1 MSIEA
6 KNIKYT
12 YSIKSPFEKT
22 ALEDITFTINKG
34 ETVGIIGSTGSGK
47 STLVQHFNALI
58 KLMSGSLVVS
68 GIDLSSKRIP
78 LKELR
83 SKIGMLFQYPE
94 YQLFEDTV
102 IKDVSFGPL
111 NFGYSKENAQRA
123 SEVALELVGLE
134 LNEVKSKSPF
144 ELSGGEQRR
153 VAIAGVIASK
163 PEILVLDEPT
173 SGLDPL
179 GKRAILDLIME
190 LKKSF
195 CDTVIMI
202 SHNMDE
208 IAEYCDRLLVL
219 NEGKL
224 IFDGTPKDFFGDLKN
239 LENTGLKI
247 PHTVE
252 IRELL
257 KIKDVE
263 LDSPCININE
273 LVNSIL
279 SNDFLKKKN
288 NEKIDLLAKKD
299 ILGLDKSSNRE
310 DINGA

>member
-1 MSIEA
+1 MSIESV
-6 KNIKYT
+6 NLSYT
-12 YSIKSPFEKT
+12 YSVKSPFEKK
-22 ALEDITFTINKG
+22 ALFDITFSINKG

-58 KLMSGSLVVS
+58 KLTSGELKVC
-68 GIDLSSKRIP
+68 GIDLSAKKVP
-78 LKELR
+78 YKELR
-83 SKIGMLFQYPE
+83 SKVGMLFQYPE

-111 NFGYSKENAQRA
+111 NFGYTKEQAVIA
-123 SEVALELVGLE
+123 AEAALTLVGLE
-134 LNEVKSKSPF
+134 NKDIWVKSPF

-179 GKRAILDLIME
+179 GKKAILSLILE
-190 LKKSF
+190 LKKTF

-208 IAEYCDRLLVL
+208 IAEYCDRVLVL
-219 NEGKL
+219 NEGAL
-224 IFDGTPKDFFGDLKN
+224 IFDGSPEQFFSHPSNLLK
-239 LENTGLKI
+239 TGLKI

-252 IRELL
+252 IREHL
-257 KIKDVE
+257 KNKGIE
-263 LDSPCININE
+263 LDSSCLSVRDLTE
-273 LVNSIL
+273 SIIR
-279 SNDFLKKKN
+279 SGVGMNR
-288 NEKIDLLAKKD
+288 KILEGK
-299 ILGLDKSSNRE
+299 
-310 DINGA
+310 NGA

>member
-6 KNIKYT
+6 SNLSYT
-12 YSIKSPFEKT
+12 YSVKSPFEKT
-22 ALEDITFTINKG
+22 ALSALNFTIKKG

-58 KLMSGSLVVS
+58 KLTSGKLVVCD
-68 GIDLSSKRIP
+68 INLSLKKIP
-78 LKELR
+78 YKQLR
-83 SKIGMLFQYPE
+83 AKVGMLFQYPE

-102 IKDVSFGPL
+102 IKDVSFGPI
-111 NFGYSKENAQRA
+111 NFGYDKEQAIIA
-123 SEVALELVGLE
+123 AESALSLVGVDVK
-134 LNEVKSKSPF
+134 EVKMKSPF

-179 GKRAILDLIME
+179 GKRAILNLIMD

-195 CDTVIMI
+195 CNTVIMI

-208 IAEYCDRLLVL
+208 IAEYCDRVLVL
-219 NEGKL
+219 NDGKL
-224 IFDGTPKDFFGDLKN
+224 IFDGTPKDFFHNPLN
-239 LENTGLKI
+239 LADTGLKI

-257 KIKDVE
+257 KNKGVSLSSDCLNVFDLTEAIVASGIIKKME
-263 LDSPCININE
+263 G
-273 LVNSIL
+273 
-279 SNDFLKKKN
+279 KN
-288 NEKIDLLAKKD
+288 
-299 ILGLDKSSNRE
+299 GS
-310 DINGA
+310 